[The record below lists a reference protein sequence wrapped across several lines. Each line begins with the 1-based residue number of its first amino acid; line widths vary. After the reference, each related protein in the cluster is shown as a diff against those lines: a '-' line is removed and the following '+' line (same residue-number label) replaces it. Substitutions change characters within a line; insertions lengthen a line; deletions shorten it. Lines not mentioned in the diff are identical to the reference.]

1 MKKGLNAIDLFS
13 GIGGFS
19 LGLQKAGFEF
29 EGHYYSEIN
38 RNAIA
43 NYKYNFPNGRHIGSV
58 TDVRGGDFGRG
69 EIDVITFGSPCQDF
83 SLSGKRAGLDG
94 ERSGLIRE
102 AIRLVREVRPSVFIW
117 ENVKGVFSSND
128 GADFAAIVQEFTNIG
143 GYRLEWQLLNTRWF
157 LPQNRERIY
166 LVGHLA
172 GRSRAGIFPIGEDDK
187 DVVGAKRRTQGEICT
202 ALRANGTIGRDGTYI
217 HQLNGSNESSGRQPY
232 QQNRVYDVEG
242 LSPALTRHNSDY
254 AIYQRPRGNNKG
266 GVFTECP
273 TISANSFQENNF
285 LGNIRRLTEI
295 ECERLQG
302 FPDDWT
308 RWGDYSGKEREI
320 SRTERYKMIG
330 NSVTVDVVAAVA
342 KRLKFEY

>member
-1 MKKGLNAIDLFS
+1 MKRGINVIDLFS

-19 LGLQKAGFEF
+19 LGLQRAGYEI
-29 EGHYYSEIN
+29 ERHYFSEVN
-38 RNAIA
+38 RDAIA
-43 NYKYNFPNGRHIGSV
+43 NYRYDFRDGEYIGSV
-58 TDVRGGDFGRG
+58 EDVRGGDFGRG
-69 EIDVITFGSPCQDF
+69 EIDIITFGSPCQDF
-83 SLSGKRAGLDG
+83 SLAGKRAGIDG

-102 AIRLVREVRPSVFIW
+102 AIRLVREIRPSVFIW
-117 ENVKGVFSSND
+117 ENVKGVFSSNF
-128 GADFAAIVQEFTNIG
+128 GADFAAILQEFANIG
-143 GYRLEWQLLNTRWF
+143 GYRLEWQLLNTRWL

-172 GRSRAGIFPIGEDDK
+172 GRSRAGIFPIGENDS
-187 DVVGAKRRTQGEICT
+187 DVVGTKRRTQSKVCT
-202 ALRANGTIGRDGTYI
+202 TLRANGAIGRDDTYI
-217 HQLNGSNESSGRQPY
+217 YQMNASKESNGRQPY
-232 QQNRVYDVEG
+232 QQNRVYDSRGNV
-242 LSPALTRHNSDY
+242 PALNCHKADLI
-254 AIYQRPRGNNKG
+254 IYQRPRGNNKG

-285 LGNIRRLTEI
+285 VGSIRRLTER

-308 RWGDYSGKEREI
+308 RWGNYNGEVKEI
-320 SRTERYKMIG
+320 ARTNRYKMIG

>member
-1 MKKGLNAIDLFS
+1 MKEGLNVIDLFS

-19 LGLQKAGFEF
+19 LGLQRAGFILER
-29 EGHYYSEIN
+29 HYYSEVN
-38 RNAIA
+38 RHAIA
-43 NYKYNFPNGRHIGSV
+43 NYRYNFRDGEYIGSV
-58 TDVRGGDFGRG
+58 EDVRGGGFGRG

-128 GADFAAIVQEFTNIG
+128 GADFAAIVQEFANIG

-172 GRSRAGIFPIGEDDK
+172 GRSRAGIFPIGEDDG
-187 DVVGAKRRTQGEICT
+187 DIIRTERRTSGEVCT

-217 HQLNGSNESSGRQPY
+217 QQLNGSKESGGKQPY

-242 LSPALTRHNSDY
+242 SSPALSCHKADLM
-254 AIYQRPRGNNKG
+254 ICQR
-266 GVFTECP
+266 P

-308 RWGDYSGKEREI
+308 RWGDYGGKVKEVAKYN
-320 SRTERYKMIG
+320 RYKMIG

-342 KRLKFEY
+342 KRLRFEY